1 MQNIR
6 LKEIAFVLLI
16 VGSSMAY
23 RQKSFPKELLKKI
36 NDFRF
41 DGTPS
46 AKAMKAFDISYRSS
60 SIIRENGT
68 WLEASYIECTACE
81 ESAYTHFT
89 YLWFGDDSCPDC
101 ENGFETSAPFATD
114 DRGCGSCTIR
124 PLKCGLRSRYIKLG
138 YNYNCIRRHFY
149 EGDSYE
155 MD

>member
-1 MQNIR
+1 
-6 LKEIAFVLLI
+6 
-16 VGSSMAY
+16 MAY
-23 RQKSFPKELLKKI
+23 LQKSFPKELLKKI

-46 AKAMKAFDISYRSS
+46 AKAMKAFNIYYVKDLITK
-60 SIIRENGT
+60 ET
-68 WLEASYIECTACE
+68 SYINCDACE

-101 ENGFETSAPFATD
+101 ENGFETSAPYATD

-124 PLKCGLRSRYIKLG
+124 LLKCGLRSRYMKLG
-138 YNYNCIRRHFY
+138 YSYNCIRRHFY
-149 EGDSYE
+149 EGDSDLNE

>member
-1 MQNIR
+1 
-6 LKEIAFVLLI
+6 
-16 VGSSMAY
+16 MAY
-23 RQKSFPKELLKKI
+23 FQKDFPKELQKRI

-46 AKAMKAFDISYRSS
+46 AKAMKAFNISYRSS
-60 SIIRENGT
+60 SIPLMNGIK
-68 WLEASYIECTACE
+68 LESSYINCTACE
-81 ESAYTHFT
+81 ESEYTHVT

-124 PLKCGLRSRYIKLG
+124 PLKCGLRSRYMKLG
-138 YNYNCIRRHFY
+138 YSYNCIRRHVY

-155 MD
+155 MKME